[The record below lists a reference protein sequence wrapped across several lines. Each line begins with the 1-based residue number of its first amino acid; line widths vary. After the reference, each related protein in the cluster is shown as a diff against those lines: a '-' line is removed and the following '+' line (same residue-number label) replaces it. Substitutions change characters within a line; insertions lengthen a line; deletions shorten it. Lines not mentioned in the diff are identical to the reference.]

1 MMNMTQAFIN
11 EMLISG
17 TLKWGTCVTLLLT
30 VDNILMFFIKGFI
43 RAAYKRYT
51 TCNMALTL
59 ARSNQITYT
68 FVQVSVS
75 FFAK

>member
-1 MMNMTQAFIN
+1 
-11 EMLISG
+11 
-17 TLKWGTCVTLLLT
+17 
-30 VDNILMFFIKGFI
+30 MFFIKGFI

-51 TCNMALTL
+51 TGNRALITT
-59 ARSNQITYT
+59 ASSNQITYT